1 MNTLMIVLGSAS
13 AGCFIGVIIASVLR
27 AGGNSDTLDAHDRC
41 ADALATLRARVD
53 SALAAETPSAAP
65 AAKRICRILRGEE

>member
-13 AGCFIGVIIASVLR
+13 AGCCIGIIIAAALG
-27 AGGNSDTLDAHDRC
+27 AGATADAHDQHARS

-53 SALAAETPSAAP
+53 RALAAETPGAAP
-65 AAKRICRILRGEE
+65 AAKRLCRILRGEE

>member
-1 MNTLMIVLGSAS
+1 MLMIVLGSAS
-13 AGCFIGVIIASVLR
+13 AGCFIGIIIAAAVG
-27 AGGNSDTLDAHDRC
+27 AGATSDAIDAHRRVS
-41 ADALATLRARVD
+41 DALATLRARVD

>member
-1 MNTLMIVLGSAS
+1 MIVLGSAS

-27 AGGNSDTLDAHDRC
+27 AGDHSDALDAHTRC

-53 SALAAETPSAAP
+53 RALAAETPGAAP